1 MRSIEK
7 KIVGLN
13 MNMQDAKAS
22 LAQAKTPEERDSL
35 QGKIDYCL
43 REIRSLQAEKKQ
55 AEG

>member
-7 KIVGLN
+7 EIVGLN
-13 MNMQDAKAS
+13 MKMQDAKAS
-22 LAQAKTPEERDSL
+22 LAEAKTPEERDSL

-43 REIRSLQAEKKQ
+43 SEIRSLQEERQQ